1 MEAINDDISILRD
14 ILARELETINSYQ
27 NLLACAKSSEVREF
41 IAHIIEE
48 EKEHVAES
56 MELIKELDPA
66 QAAWF
71 EEGSHWKKDSLLRNS
86 THPPKASITHAD
98 PDNRVSPFTVG
109 SLRLSKQ
116 QS

>member
-1 MEAINDDISILRD
+1 MESINGDISMLRD

-27 NLLACAKSSEVREF
+27 NLLSQAKSPEVKEF

-56 MELIKELDPA
+56 MELIKELDPT

-71 EEGSHWKKDSLLRNS
+71 QEGDHWKKSDSVRNLS
-86 THPPKASITHAD
+86 QTNRAMARLSE
-98 PDNRVSPFTVG
+98 PDNQISALTVG
-109 SLRLSKQ
+109 SLRRLKQ
-116 QS
+116 QG